1 MDAHEHEQ
9 TIEKS
14 NQKPFLTWN
23 ARDRL
28 EEQHPPQPP
37 RLRVRAVRVV
47 ESGRVEGAADELDA
61 RVRELL
67 AEGLGLE
74 VGGADRLLRVCWGER
89 SRGEKE
95 RRKAVSV
102 RKRKEKKRG
111 REREVAT
118 SLARAVASGS

>member
-1 MDAHEHEQ
+1 M
-9 TIEKS
+9 EKS

-37 RLRVRAVRVV
+37 RLRVGAVRVV
-47 ESGRVEGAADELDA
+47 ERGCVEGAADELDA

-74 VGGADRLLRVCWGER
+74 VGRADGLLRVGK
-89 SRGEKE
+89 G
-95 RRKAVSV
+95 V
-102 RKRKEKKRG
+102 RKRGE
-111 REREVAT
+111 ER
-118 SLARAVASGS
+118 